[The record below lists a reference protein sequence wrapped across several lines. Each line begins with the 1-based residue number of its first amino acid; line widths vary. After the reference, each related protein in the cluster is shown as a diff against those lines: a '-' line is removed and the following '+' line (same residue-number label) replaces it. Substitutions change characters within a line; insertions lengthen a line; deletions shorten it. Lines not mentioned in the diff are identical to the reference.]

1 MGVDKKGSFENVW
14 WNKKD
19 NEKIMTIDIH
29 FAWENTET
37 RVFNPEAGKFG
48 ELIVVSGRC

>member
-37 RVFNPEAGKFG
+37 RVFNPEKQ
-48 ELIVVSGRC
+48 ESLEN